1 MEFRVLGRK
10 GVAGTLA
17 VVAGA
22 VLLALECYGP
32 GAAILVAGIVDLA
45 VDGLS
50 VIAVQTRRHRKA
62 RRFT

>member
-1 MEFRVLGRK
+1 MDIRVLGRK

-22 VLLALECYGP
+22 VLLALEFYGP

-50 VIAVQTRRHRKA
+50 AVARHTRRQWKS
-62 RRFT
+62 RRA